1 MNLDP
6 NAAPISTEDMRI
18 VNMALGIAGEG
29 GEVAELAKKQ
39 IFHGHGID
47 LNSWKNEL
55 GDVLW
60 YVAACC
66 NLLDLD
72 MEELM
77 ENNIRKL
84 QERYPNG
91 FSIEDSKHNK

>member
-6 NAAPISTEDMRI
+6 NAAPISKEDMRI